1 MSGSAS
7 PIRSSGPEALRFFA
21 LVFGAFLGLCI
32 LKWGNPV
39 ILDAQIPMP
48 RDAAEWLQ
56 QPWPARLA
64 APLLMVLAVVG
75 VMTSKPMESLRGR
88 RIPALLLILPAIW
101 MAWQSLAAGRSI
113 DPVLTGLTLP
123 QLAGC
128 LACYGLG
135 FLVLGPALR
144 SGWLWAGL
152 IAGFGLCLNKA
163 AQQHLFELRQD
174 YQVLLEGQ
182 ATGWT
187 NFTAASL
194 AEMKANLLIIQT
206 NGVDIANPVIL
217 DKMRRARVN
226 GTMVYPNALA
236 GLILLLL
243 PASLAVLATVSAT
256 LKASVRRLVV
266 GSFGVLG
273 LLALYWTGSK
283 AGWLVAIGVG
293 AVALLLRPGSVRT
306 KATWVA
312 VLLAGGLGLFGLRF
326 AGYFAKGAT
335 SAVARADY
343 WKAAVQN
350 TREHPVWGSGPGTF
364 QRPYARLKAPES
376 EMARLVHNDF
386 LEQASDSGLPGFA
399 LYTAWIS
406 GLLWTLGR
414 RITTSQTLETPLSKE
429 SPADSLNPNGTGWK
443 SWPEADRRRLEL
455 AVFIGLLGWF
465 THGLAEFGL
474 YIPASAWTA
483 FTLAGALLAGVMPR
497 R

>member
-1 MSGSAS
+1 M
-7 PIRSSGPEALRFFA
+7 
-21 LVFGAFLGLCI
+21 
-32 LKWGNPV
+32 
-39 ILDAQIPMP
+39 
-48 RDAAEWLQ
+48 
-56 QPWPARLA
+56 
-64 APLLMVLAVVG
+64 
-75 VMTSKPMESLRGR
+75 
-88 RIPALLLILPAIW
+88 
-101 MAWQSLAAGRSI
+101 

-128 LACYGLG
+128 LACYSLG

-144 SGWLWAGL
+144 SGWLWVGL
-152 IAGFGLCLNKA
+152 IAGFGLCLNRA

-187 NFTAASL
+187 NFTASSL
-194 AEMKANLLIIQT
+194 AEMRDNLLLIQT
-206 NGVDIANPVIL
+206 NGVEIANPVIL

-236 GLILLLL
+236 GMILLLL

-266 GSFGVLG
+266 GSFAVLG
-273 LLALYWTGSK
+273 LLTLYWTGSK

-293 AVALLLRPGSVRT
+293 AVALLLRPGSARI
-306 KATWVA
+306 KAAWVA
-312 VLLAGGLGLFGLRF
+312 LLLAGGLGLFGLRF

-350 TREHPVWGSGPGTF
+350 TWEHPVWGSGPGTF

-399 LYTAWIS
+399 LYTAWIG

-414 RITTSQTLETPLSKE
+414 RITREKDLGAQPLEP
-429 SPADSLNPNGTGWK
+429 SPAGGAKPSGTGWPV
-443 SWPEADRRRLEL
+443 WPEADRQRLEL